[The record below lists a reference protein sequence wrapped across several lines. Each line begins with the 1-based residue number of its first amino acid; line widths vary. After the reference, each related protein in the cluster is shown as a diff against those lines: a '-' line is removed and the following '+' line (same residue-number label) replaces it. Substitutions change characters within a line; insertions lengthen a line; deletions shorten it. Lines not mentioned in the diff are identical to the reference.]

1 MNSFKLEN
9 FRKFYKNKRVLITGI
24 TGFKGSW
31 LALWLLELGAE
42 VIGYS
47 LPPHTNPSLFNALN
61 LKDKLTYISGNILDS
76 EKLNQVF
83 EQYKPEIVFHMA
95 AQALVRP
102 SYLNPAL
109 TFETNIMGT
118 VNLFEAVRQSNLVR
132 AVVNVTSDKCYE
144 NKEISYAYKEDD
156 PMGGYDPYSASKGCA
171 ELVTASYR
179 NSFFHPDKYGETHNV
194 ALASARAGNVIG
206 GGDWAEVR
214 LIPDFIRTIIDK
226 KPITLRN
233 PGSIRPWQFVLE
245 PLFGYLML
253 AYQLYNNGIRFSG
266 GWNFGPY
273 EKDTMSVEA
282 VISKV
287 IEFWGDGV
295 YGVAENSDLHEA
307 KLLMLDINK
316 SLKELNWKPVYNIS
330 EAVEE
335 TVSWYKAFYKDE
347 NIYDY
352 SLSQLNKYISKL
364 ESTYSDNIM
373 FV

>member
-1 MNSFKLEN
+1 MEN
-9 FRKFYKNKRVLITGI
+9 FRKFYKNKKVLITGV

-47 LPPHTNPSLFNALN
+47 LPPHTSPNLFDALG
-61 LKDKLTYISGNILDS
+61 LKDKITYISGNILDS
-76 EKLNQVF
+76 EKLKQVF
-83 EQYKPEIVFHMA
+83 EQYNPEIVFHLA

-102 SYLNPAL
+102 SYQNPAV
-109 TFETNIMGT
+109 TFETNIIGT
-118 VNLFEAVRQSNLVR
+118 VNLFEAVRQSNSVK

-179 NSFFHPDKYGETHNV
+179 NSYFNPEKYGETHNV
-194 ALASARAGNVIG
+194 AIASARAGNVIG

-214 LIPDFIRTIIDK
+214 LIPDFIRAIINKNLITI
-226 KPITLRN
+226 RN
-233 PGSIRPWQFVLE
+233 PASIRPWQFVLE

-253 AYQLYNNGIRFSG
+253 AYKLYNNGIRFSG

-282 VISKV
+282 VISKM
-287 IEFWGDGV
+287 IELWGSGV
-295 YGVAENSDLHEA
+295 YKVAENPDFHEA

-316 SLKELNWKPVYNIS
+316 SLKELNWKPAYNVL
-330 EAVEE
+330 EALEE
-335 TVSWYKAFYKDE
+335 TVSWYKAFYQGG
-347 NIYDY
+347 NIYDC
-352 SLSQLNKYISKL
+352 SINQLDRYISKL
-364 ESTYSDNIM
+364 ESEYSDNLI